1 MVEIIDIENYHPTKK
16 HCIDNN
22 IDIVLM
28 NHSLFRLQQFAYTPG
43 DCLFNAF
50 EVLLHFR
57 YSSIELRNGIIDH
70 FLNCLQQNDTEQKES
85 YQYELDPI
93 MLYQLHGIHDV
104 DTYLRR
110 MHFSSSNSNF
120 QYERGLWGDTFC
132 I

>member
-1 MVEIIDIENYHPTKK
+1 MVEIIDIENYHLAKK
-16 HCIDNN
+16 HRIDAN

-70 FLNCLQQNDTEQKES
+70 FLNCLQQNDTKAKES

-93 MLYQLHGIHDV
+93 MLYQLHRIHDV
-104 DTYLRR
+104 DTYFRKMR
-110 MHFSSSNSNF
+110 FSASNSNF
-120 QYERGLWGDTFC
+120 ESERGL
-132 I
+132 